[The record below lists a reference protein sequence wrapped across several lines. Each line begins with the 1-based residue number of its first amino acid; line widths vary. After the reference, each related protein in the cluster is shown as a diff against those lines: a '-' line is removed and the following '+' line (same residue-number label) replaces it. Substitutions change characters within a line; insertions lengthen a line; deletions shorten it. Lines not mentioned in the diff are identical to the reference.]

1 MLEHSEKNDKL
12 VRQLREYE
20 KKSREATATDEK
32 ERFSKLAREKHDE
45 ILMEEM
51 GGDRNIKR
59 FQF

>member
-20 KKSREATATDEK
+20 KKFREATTTEDK
-32 ERFSKLAREKHDE
+32 EQFSKLAREKHDE